1 MNSYEAYKKYV
12 AIKLHFQQ
20 EKYDYFKFNGVV
32 KVSKDKFLTRKDKYF
47 FDRICKLYDD
57 KEYEFLL
64 VANFLENENLWIGDI
79 LSDECRQKFQNW
91 KKTQQSL
98 DYTFKQDLNKINDIL
113 ISYNLTFDDIFKIAN
128 NDNWP
133 LIVNLAIKK
142 EISLETF
149 IIMNKV
155 LNFMNTMGKNIE
167 DEIIW
172 PEFKRKCIKYS
183 SFVQVDLNKYKKS
196 MKNVFL

>member
-1 MNSYEAYKKYV
+1 M
-12 AIKLHFQQ
+12 
-20 EKYDYFKFNGVV
+20 
-32 KVSKDKFLTRKDKYF
+32 
-47 FDRICKLYDD
+47 
-57 KEYEFLL
+57 
-64 VANFLENENLWIGDI
+64 
-79 LSDECRQKFQNW
+79 
-91 KKTQQSL
+91 
-98 DYTFKQDLNKINDIL
+98 
-113 ISYNLTFDDIFKIAN
+113 TFDDIFKIAN